1 MLPELAFMR
10 DSFLAV
16 SRVLR
21 LQSRMAFLLAP
32 LRGFEL
38 GAFAPASLWD
48 CTCALPVL
56 LLLAFSPVVTTAD
69 VADPLQLISD
79 RQHQSTLRWRETH
92 LLTRGKSAHPCTLP
106 NRPMLNALACRAV
119 GDQQQFRLPPAHRS
133 SPTSESPFTWPLP
146 PALDLPP
153 TDEFLPDEAS
163 PCWIWAQQQP
173 SIPAAVSAATAA
185 AAQSGSAPA
194 MATAVATQAT
204 WETTPAANCGAANG
218 FRPTADAAVPAAS
231 ASHCASSG
239 VSFPATPASPSSASA
254 PAATTTLPPP
264 ASAGSAV
271 PAPSPPSLPVAQLE
285 ELLLDDCGVL
295 EISIPQ
301 RRFPSSFPPS
311 FLSSAATGSLAS
323 TLPTAGTL
331 PSAGTPSAATPA
343 DLREQGL
350 NLFASLLPLLYTP
363 RCAATAAIAAS
374 PAGEKLKRALAS
386 SPAAAG
392 MFEAFANRPQPSPAP
407 LASPM
412 LFEQFQQQM
421 QQWPAPQVEQQEQ
434 SEPQVSESIA
444 APQTDEDM
452 DEALPE
458 IESPNSVDVTSPH
471 RDFDDSGLDEPP
483 SSAAAAAAAAT
494 GPAAAVPAPASV
506 APVPFAP
513 ANPTVENAAASA
525 SVPLDAPAAT
535 IAAKLEPVSTE
546 EAGTAAA
553 SPAAPA
559 AEPLDDGYF
568 WRKYGQKAAKGA
580 AYPRAYFRCAVPRC
594 PAKKTVERS
603 SEDGSTM
610 EIVYRE
616 EHNHPRGTLPGRR
629 ASPASQGGAGGARV
643 LVTEDMGGFGSGGSG
658 IPPSPVKPHQAQPQQ
673 QQAQNQVPSA
683 ASPAFPASADPAAAS
698 AAAGLALLE
707 SLSTEDLARL
717 VSALSSD
724 AMAAAT
730 AVLEAAVYSPA
741 DLAAAAVNA
750 TAVVTAATAAAEVAR
765 GHMIRSA
772 SDKGAPEAAAGLAAG
787 SADAGA
793 VLFRSVSAP
802 KEECDDQSSS
812 GNTGGIAG
820 FSSGALAAVAALTRG
835 SSLAVEP
842 STCSTGSAGSTGS
855 RQKRRSMEEIDTTFS
870 PSSPSLH
877 SAKDGQTVTMT
888 VVQVEGTGRDVVGDV
903 EDGYRWRK
911 YGQKA
916 IKASPYERSYF
927 RCSKDGCGARRVIER
942 CPEQP
947 EDESVAAT
955 HTNLL
960 VTYIGV
966 HSHARPFRAK
976 VIYKPVSDASQEPP
990 SEEKPSADVA
1000 QTGLTEAEAG
1010 GNADASGDATWVAGG
1025 SGAAADMQMAMP
1037 HLRDLKIEDF
1047 GDLPTLW

>member
-1 MLPELAFMR
+1 MSSAIACP
-10 DSFLAV
+10 
-16 SRVLR
+16 
-21 LQSRMAFLLAP
+21 
-32 LRGFEL
+32 
-38 GAFAPASLWD
+38 W
-48 CTCALPVL
+48 
-56 LLLAFSPVVTTAD
+56 SPHMD
-69 VADPLQLISD
+69 
-79 RQHQSTLRWRETH
+79 QHQHNQQHNQE
-92 LLTRGKSAHPCTLP
+92 LLHP
-106 NRPMLNALACRAV
+106 
-119 GDQQQFRLPPAHRS
+119 DQQQFRLSPAHIS

-146 PALDLPP
+146 PALDLPS

-173 SIPAAVSAATAA
+173 SIPAAVSAATAS

-264 ASAGSAV
+264 ASAASAA

-323 TLPTAGTL
+323 TLPTAGTLPSAGIL

-444 APQTDEDM
+444 APQTEEDM

-471 RDFDDSGLDEPP
+471 RDFDDGGLDEPP
-483 SSAAAAAAAAT
+483 TSAAAAT

-506 APVPFAP
+506 APIPFAT
-513 ANPTVENAAASA
+513 ANPTVEENAVVSA

-658 IPPSPVKPHQAQPQQ
+658 IPPSPVKAHQAQPQQ
-673 QQAQNQVPSA
+673 QQQQQQQQAQTQVPSA

-707 SLSTEDLARL
+707 
-717 VSALSSD
+717 
-724 AMAAAT
+724 M
-730 AVLEAAVYSPA
+730 YSPA

-835 SSLAVEP
+835 SALAVEP
-842 STCSTGSAGSTGS
+842 SSCSTGSAGSTGS

-877 SAKDGQTVTMT
+877 SAKGNFSGSISPAGGNGGRGKRMRTGGGSGGRGSGGRGSGSGSGGGNADGQTVTMT

-976 VIYKPVSDASQEPP
+976 VIYKPVPDASQEPP

-1000 QTGLTEAEAG
+1000 QTDLTEAEAG
-1010 GNADASGDATWVAGG
+1010 GKADANANATWAAGG

>member
-1 MLPELAFMR
+1 MSSAIACP
-10 DSFLAV
+10 
-16 SRVLR
+16 
-21 LQSRMAFLLAP
+21 
-32 LRGFEL
+32 
-38 GAFAPASLWD
+38 W
-48 CTCALPVL
+48 
-56 LLLAFSPVVTTAD
+56 SPHMD
-69 VADPLQLISD
+69 
-79 RQHQSTLRWRETH
+79 QHQHNQHHNQESL
-92 LLTRGKSAHPCTLP
+92 HP
-106 NRPMLNALACRAV
+106 
-119 GDQQQFRLPPAHRS
+119 DQQQFCLSPSHRS
-133 SPTSESPFTWPLP
+133 PPTSESPFTWPLP
-146 PALDLPP
+146 PALDLPA

-173 SIPAAVSAATAA
+173 SAPAIPAATAA
-185 AAQSGSAPA
+185 TAHTVPAPA
-194 MATAVATQAT
+194 MATAVATQAA
-204 WETTPAANCGAANG
+204 WETTPATNCGAASG
-218 FRPTADAAVPAAS
+218 FQPTADAAVPAAS
-231 ASHCASSG
+231 ASHCSSSG

-254 PAATTTLPPP
+254 PAATTTPLPP
-264 ASAGSAV
+264 ASAASAA
-271 PAPSPPSLPVAQLE
+271 PAQSPPSLPVAQLE

-331 PSAGTPSAATPA
+331 PSAGTPFAGTPA

-392 MFEAFANRPQPSPAP
+392 MFEAFANRPLPSPAP

-412 LFEQFQQQM
+412 LFEQFQQHM

-434 SEPQVSESIA
+434 SEPQASESIA

-458 IESPNSVDVTSPH
+458 IQSPNSVDVTSPH
-471 RDFDDSGLDEPP
+471 RDLDDSCLDEPP
-483 SSAAAAAAAAT
+483 SSAAAAAT
-494 GPAAAVPAPASV
+494 GPAAAVAAPASV
-506 APVPFAP
+506 VPIPFAP
-513 ANPTVENAAASA
+513 AKPTAGNAFASD

-535 IAAKLEPVSTE
+535 IAAKLEPVATE
-546 EAGTAAA
+546 EAGTAAP
-553 SPAAPA
+553 SPASPA

-643 LVTEDMGGFGSGGSG
+643 LVTEEMGGFSSGGGG
-658 IPPSPVKPHQAQPQQ
+658 IPRSPVKPHQAQPQPQ
-673 QQAQNQVPSA
+673 PQSQAPSA

-730 AVLEAAVYSPA
+730 AVLEAAVAAGVMDSSLGVAAAAATAAAAEEAANARPASPPVYSPA

-772 SDKGAPEAAAGLAAG
+772 SDRGAPEAAAGLAAG
-787 SADAGA
+787 SANAGA

-802 KEECDDQSSS
+802 KDECDDQSSS

-820 FSSGALAAVAALTRG
+820 ISSDALAAVAALTRG
-835 SSLAVEP
+835 SAIAVEP
-842 STCSTGSAGSTGS
+842 SSCSTGSAGSTGS
-855 RQKRRSMEEIDTTFS
+855 RHKRRSTEEFDITVS

-877 SAKDGQTVTMT
+877 SVTLT
-888 VVQVEGTGRDVVGDV
+888 
-903 EDGYRWRK
+903 K
-911 YGQKA
+911 
-916 IKASPYERSYF
+916 
-927 RCSKDGCGARRVIER
+927 
-942 CPEQP
+942 
-947 EDESVAAT
+947 AAT

-976 VIYKPVSDASQEPP
+976 VIYKPVLDASQEPP
-990 SEEKPSADVA
+990 ADVA
-1000 QTGLTEAEAG
+1000 NPNFAAAG
-1010 GNADASGDATWVAGG
+1010 GADSATLVSAQIPETLPERACEQQSANPTDLTQAEEGG
-1025 SGAAADMQMAMP
+1025 NGEGMQMAMP

-1047 GDLPTLW
+1047 AFGDLPTLW